1 MKNSL
6 ARLKCPLAS
15 FLIVDQPSTYSFVA
29 VLVAPNDLDEFCLY
43 NLIAIVVVGGKLA
56 DVEVVTPDRDC
67 LSNAMV
73 DTITL

>member
-1 MKNSL
+1 M
-6 ARLKCPLAS
+6 
-15 FLIVDQPSTYSFVA
+15 A

-56 DVEVVTPDRDC
+56 DVEVVKPDRDC
-67 LSNAMV
+67 LSDARV